1 MRKYCIVPLLLIL
14 NIVTINAQ
22 EVEVL
27 TLGTFHFNFPN
38 RDVSK
43 IEIENQI
50 DVLDPEYQSEIEEI
64 VRRISE
70 FKPTVIA
77 IEVDPNKQ
85 SKVDSLYNEYL
96 NGNYQLSRNEHEQ
109 IGFRL
114 AKQLGLKKLYCVNDW
129 GELPEDVG
137 EVIYK
142 SKGLDNQKFLDYF
155 YHHPDSLIEF
165 KRESVFK
172 TKGILEELREM
183 NMEENLKKDLGDC
196 LIGVFKY
203 ETDDNEFFGVD
214 FQTGNWFNRNLRI
227 IRNIQKINAKQN
239 DKIFVLFGAGHMNIL
254 NILFDASPEYKLVNV
269 NDYLK
274 QQ

>member
-1 MRKYCIVPLLLIL
+1 MRKYYMLPLFLIL
-14 NIVTINAQ
+14 NSVTINAQ

-43 IEIENQI
+43 IEIEDQI
-50 DVLDPEYQSEIEEI
+50 DVLKPKYQSEIEDI
-64 VRRISE
+64 VRRMSE

-85 SKVDSLYNEYL
+85 SKIDSLYNEYL

-109 IGFRL
+109 IGFQL
-114 AKQLGLKKLYCVNDW
+114 AKKLGLKKLYCVNDW
-129 GELPEDVG
+129 GELPADVN
-137 EVIYK
+137 EVLYK

-155 YHHPDSLIEF
+155 YHHPDTLIEF
-165 KRESVFK
+165 NRESVFK
-172 TKGILEELREM
+172 TKGMLEELREM
-183 NMEENLKKDLGDC
+183 NMEENLKKDLGYY

-203 ETDDNEFFGVD
+203 ETDDNKFFGVD
-214 FQTGNWFNRNLRI
+214 FQTGNWFNRNLKI
-227 IRNIQKINAKQN
+227 FRNIQKINTTHD

-254 NILFDASPEYKLVNV
+254 NILFDASPEYKLVNT